1 MYLGVI
7 SLIGNGLA
15 AHVFRRKGREISVP
29 EVILLNIAIVDQP
42 HINVPFLLL
51 VFVTPMLVL
60 WDYLDPPGGC
70 RGFFRG
76 CLVHVKKKFSIKY
89 NRYLLLYY
97 GSSHSTQRI
106 IHSLMLRLLRLHL
119 GA

>member
-29 EVILLNIAIVDQP
+29 EVILLNIAIVDLFLAGASYPATIISAFSHRWIFEDIGKASPTYRQP

-76 CLVHVKKKFSIKY
+76 CL
-89 NRYLLLYY
+89 YLLKE
-97 GSSHSTQRI
+97 
-106 IHSLMLRLLRLHL
+106 
-119 GA
+119 

>member
-1 MYLGVI
+1 MFKYPCLHMY
-7 SLIGNGLA
+7 
-15 AHVFRRKGREISVP
+15 R
-29 EVILLNIAIVDQP
+29 QP

-76 CLVHVKKKFSIKY
+76 CLYIMAGVTAKAIIKQAKVLPTKDMIPIVPSFHFKKRLNMGRIKNVPENFQEHVNLRTVLQY
-89 NRYLLLYY
+89 
-97 GSSHSTQRI
+97 
-106 IHSLMLRLLRLHL
+106 RLLPKSEIWCC
-119 GA
+119 